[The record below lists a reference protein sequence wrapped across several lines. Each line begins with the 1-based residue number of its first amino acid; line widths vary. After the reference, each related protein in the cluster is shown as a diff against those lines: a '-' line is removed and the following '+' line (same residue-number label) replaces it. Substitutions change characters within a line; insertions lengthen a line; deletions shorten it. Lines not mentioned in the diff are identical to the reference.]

1 MSRVIVANNASGEEE
16 HQNELK
22 QRDENQQ
29 LLFNH
34 INEQIVKNAKVVE
47 ENERLESE
55 LQQRAESAAPSTAL
69 DDAGNASAGISEE
82 QHRDLTEKHDELS
95 KKYQDLSQK
104 VKYLEKKNTSVM
116 QKNRDM
122 KESVRAWQQYA
133 DRMKVH
139 QRPKATT
146 AADGTPSR
154 LLAVPHNDEAP
165 PHMPSS
171 PGSVSATRTSLQRT
185 DRGRSS
191 PAPVG
196 PLAGGAEEVSR
207 EDEDLSPSASVTP
220 RGPSTASSHE
230 HQGAASNLPSL
241 SNRLEKARQY
251 HVETNAVPTS
261 SQTTVDEVTD
271 QLVRRTQ
278 YADDENEDD
287 LPQVVSER
295 SLKRKRGQRSRM
307 EVYSGRSSDGTPAKP
322 HRVKDEPMS
331 SPPPLAHILTR
342 TETID
347 LDETVPRG
355 ADVAGAL
362 QRKPSWHSH
371 ATGTIRH
378 QRSGS
383 APFTQTARRVDL
395 KTAHMAREQMSNIQA
410 KLQTAADEMRALSE
424 PTGPLL
430 QDQHILQ
437 PIDVNVVTQTPER
450 SSNKRM
456 KQAANM
462 LIEHDILAESGE
474 APPPVD
480 GDELRLPPSA
490 ARARLQRM
498 RAVKEPKA
506 PTSQLQQTSTTGSP
520 LVKQEPMQ
528 SRSKSAS
535 RAAEPSPGPSPQ
547 SRVVQGRPNQP
558 DEIVSDGRPVWS
570 MRAPDKRAAPRKENP
585 SPSEAHSRLRD
596 KPLQE
601 LRTSDFKPNPVYNNG
616 YTYAFSEAVRKRGDR
631 LCLPGCTNEQ
641 CCGSHFRRLAE
652 ALAPLLSAEE
662 EALLEDYLGDAYN
675 TVMSTQMSSD
685 ERAELILQARTKK
698 IAKDSGKHR
707 ETYERRRTPPGFW
720 RVDFPSTQSQ
730 EMDRGR
736 AKELEVKAV
745 QERWLEAHKKGGR
758 WMFRDE

>member
-1 MSRVIVANNASGEEE
+1 
-16 HQNELK
+16 
-22 QRDENQQ
+22 
-29 LLFNH
+29 
-34 INEQIVKNAKVVE
+34 
-47 ENERLESE
+47 
-55 LQQRAESAAPSTAL
+55 
-69 DDAGNASAGISEE
+69 
-82 QHRDLTEKHDELS
+82 
-95 KKYQDLSQK
+95 
-104 VKYLEKKNTSVM
+104 
-116 QKNRDM
+116 
-122 KESVRAWQQYA
+122 
-133 DRMKVH
+133 
-139 QRPKATT
+139 
-146 AADGTPSR
+146 
-154 LLAVPHNDEAP
+154 
-165 PHMPSS
+165 
-171 PGSVSATRTSLQRT
+171 
-185 DRGRSS
+185 
-191 PAPVG
+191 
-196 PLAGGAEEVSR
+196 
-207 EDEDLSPSASVTP
+207 
-220 RGPSTASSHE
+220 
-230 HQGAASNLPSL
+230 
-241 SNRLEKARQY
+241 
-251 HVETNAVPTS
+251 
-261 SQTTVDEVTD
+261 
-271 QLVRRTQ
+271 
-278 YADDENEDD
+278 
-287 LPQVVSER
+287 
-295 SLKRKRGQRSRM
+295 
-307 EVYSGRSSDGTPAKP
+307 
-322 HRVKDEPMS
+322 MS

-437 PIDVNVVTQTPER
+437 PIDLNVVTQTPER

-506 PTSQLQQTSTTGSP
+506 PTSRLQQTSTTGSP

-570 MRAPDKRAAPRKENP
+570 MRAPDKRATPRKENP